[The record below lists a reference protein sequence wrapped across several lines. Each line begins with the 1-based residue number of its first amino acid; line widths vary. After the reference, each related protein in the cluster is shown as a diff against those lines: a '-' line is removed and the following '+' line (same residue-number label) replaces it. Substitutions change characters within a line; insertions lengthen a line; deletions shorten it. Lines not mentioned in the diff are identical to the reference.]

1 MFGGE
6 STIRK
11 SDLKRQL
18 SQSIKNSEDKDL
30 AYINIRIKGMGEDT
44 EWDEVKK
51 AVKEEMVSAAI
62 GSKHDVGSDTD
73 SSGGG
78 SKKDELVA
86 LTAKVASMESR
97 MANPKGGRG
106 GGARGRGPGG
116 AQGRG
121 PGGRGNKGRG
131 YSGGRGYDGGRG
143 RGEQRGGRGESRGG
157 GGGGRAFAGNG
168 VGSAGSGRTQ
178 GSASMGTAADS
189 STHSA
194 SQHRR
199 DPNQETERRG
209 LSAREQETR
218 QTRTMQT
225 TTQTH
230 QERQGRKGG
239 DPPILTEN
247 DGEGSR
253 TRGREE

>member
-73 SSGGG
+73 GSGGG

-121 PGGRGNKGRG
+121 PGGRGNEGRG

-168 VGSAGSGRTQ
+168 VGECWKWTDTGECEYGDSCRFKHTFGKPASERPKPGDGKERT
-178 GSASMGTAADS
+178 
-189 STHSA
+189 
-194 SQHRR
+194 
-199 DPNQETERRG
+199 E
-209 LSAREQETR
+209 L
-218 QTRTMQT
+218 
-225 TTQTH
+225 
-230 QERQGRKGG
+230 K
-239 DPPILTEN
+239 
-247 DGEGSR
+247 R
-253 TRGREE
+253 TRDEANAYNANNDSDASGASGAKRGGSPHPNRK

>member
-73 SSGGG
+73 GSGGG

-121 PGGRGNKGRG
+121 PGGRGNEGRG

-157 GGGGRAFAGNG
+157 GGGGRAFASNG

-209 LSAREQETR
+209 LSSREQETR